1 MGVMVYLM
9 TVDSGPIS
17 TASASL
23 VGIPEGAVVV
33 ALKGVAGAGLTWASA
48 VTGPSAKAAP
58 VSCMARGKP
67 PVSIQL
73 RPAILNEIF
82 EAT

>member
-9 TVDSGPIS
+9 TTDSGPIS

-58 VSCMARGKP
+58 VSCGKP

-82 EAT
+82 EVT